1 MAMVEVEKSQFIR
14 GIDNGSLYVRKQT
27 LMHTLANGTLPEGFT
42 VDMLREELIILEQ
55 EIAFREQQPALTFV
69 VEKPLKSKSSELNYK
84 QIVIDRLEQCRLAMR
99 SQAILAKEIEWLV
112 NTMTPGEQSLTP
124 SYSGM
129 SGSGGSNHSKVEQ
142 AVMKPYED
150 LIEMRQLYHEK
161 KQIVAKMDL
170 ALGQLNKLHFEILT
184 QCYMTDDY
192 VKDEMVYRA
201 LNISRSGFYKHR
213 REAIETLAKV
223 LKII

>member
-14 GIDNGSLYVRKQT
+14 GIDSGSLYVRKQT
-27 LMHTLANGTLPEGFT
+27 VMHTLASGTLPEGFT
-42 VDMLREELIILEQ
+42 VDMLNEELLILEQ
-55 EIAFREQQPALTFV
+55 EIAFREQQPTLTFV
-69 VEKPLKSKSSELNYK
+69 VEKSAKSKLNELNYK

-112 NTMTPGEQSLTP
+112 STMTPGEQSLTP

-142 AVMKPYED
+142 AVMKPFKD
-150 LIEMRQLYHEK
+150 LAEMREMYFDK
-161 KQIVAKMDL
+161 KQIITKMNL

-192 VKDEMVYRA
+192 VKDEIVYRN